1 MSEKVIGFK
10 IQIEGLAGTIETAT
24 ELKRQIAEVNKELKK
39 ASNVDDIK
47 KLEKQLID
55 LKAAQSLVND
65 VTREQVKL
73 RKEEISAND
82 KAEGAYR
89 RLSKEL
95 NDQRKRYKDLAAA
108 EMDSSQ
114 EAKDLLVSINNL
126 DKKLKGIDATV
137 GQFQRNVGG
146 YTEALSNFFP
156 KLGGTLGEVTGA
168 IGGLKLGITDLGK
181 TTGALNIGL
190 GGIGIALT
198 AFSAISSIFESIK
211 AGVEETRLLSAQ
223 VQNFTQLT
231 GDALQNT
238 VAQSKAIAN
247 TYKKDVNEIAV
258 AANSVS
264 KNLGLSFPQALD
276 LIEIGFRKGADAQ
289 GEFLDGLREYS
300 VKFRDAGLSAEE
312 FLKISIAS
320 TNQGIFS
327 DKGVDLIGEFGQR
340 IREQTK
346 SGRDALENA
355 FGAEFTNELFQN
367 INRGSITSGEA
378 FAIITDKI
386 KETGVAGSELQTIIA
401 DVFGSQGEDVGKEF
415 LFTLTETLRTT
426 DDVTQST
433 NLYQRQQY
441 ELYLVNKDLEES
453 EKGYNK
459 ILADTSIEFEIA
471 TTKGKI
477 FLNNVLTGI
486 LTYFEQVP
494 NRLNAYKKAFA
505 EFTKPE
511 GSILSFFRVF
521 NQEIKKGNKE
531 IELLNIKTELEEKK
545 RQELISKALLGTQ
558 AGIEQKLAEKRN
570 ERKTTLFGSAD
581 FKRLGEEI
589 KILEKE
595 LNKFKPETTLKTTGK
610 KTGEELAKSFT
621 EGSLSALENE
631 RSKLQEAF
639 SNAVLGSESQK
650 QIAVKLNEVNAQ
662 IKTAVDAQN
671 ELLGKADEEKKR
683 IAIDEINQN
692 FKVAQ
697 SIINLA
703 REKQMASTDEIEAIN
718 QRRTIIEN
726 DYNREIQRINSLL
739 ALEKVG
745 TKEYENLLIERR
757 QAEAN
762 YIKGKNDLNKQEDQI
777 NQNKLNAQ
785 KKYAD
790 LIKQLQIDA
799 IDKDIDR
806 EIAAA
811 KQKLENDL
819 ENLEKDKDFIFA
831 SELEKAQLRK
841 LLTDKSEKEIKEI
854 RDKYQ
859 KDKDDKDKEDRE
871 KLKESIANGVSEL
884 INFIGTL
891 QSIANQKAADAINQ
905 EIETTEKNIEE
916 LEKKA
921 ESASG
926 LRKKRI
932 EKDIAA
938 QKELLKQQ
946 EAEAEKIRVKAAK
959 EEKRIAIIQAI
970 IQGALAISRALSSSP
985 PPLNFINAAAVGI
998 ATGAQVA
1005 TIAAQPLAEGG
1016 LITGERVNQRQNI
1029 PTRSNGDNV
1038 LAFVKRG
1045 EVVLNQR
1052 QQSLLGGSPTFRK
1065 IGIKGFAQGGLVPPI
1080 SAPVQGISMTNDLSK
1095 YLDTIE
1101 AKTDAINNRID
1112 RLQAYVVSEDIARD
1126 LAEGNK
1132 LKVKATL

>member
-1 MSEKVIGFK
+1 MAEKVIGFK

-24 ELKRQIAEVNKELKK
+24 ELKKQIAEVNKELKK

-47 KLEKQLID
+47 RLEKQLID
-55 LKAAQSLVND
+55 LKAKQSLVND
-65 VTREQVKL
+65 VTRDQIKL
-73 RKEEISAND
+73 RKQELDKIDEIQ
-82 KAEGAYR
+82 GAYGK
-89 RLSKEL
+89 LNKEL
-95 NDQRKRYKDLAAA
+95 LNQQKRYKDLAAA
-108 EMDSSQ
+108 EMETTQ
-114 EAKDLLVSINNL
+114 EAKDLLVSITAL
-126 DKKLKGIDATV
+126 DKRLKGIDAAV
-137 GQFQRNVGG
+137 GQFQRNVGS
-146 YTEALSNFFP
+146 YTESLSNFFP

-168 IGGLKLGITDLGK
+168 IGGLKLGISELGK

-198 AFSAISSIFESIK
+198 AFSAISSIFASINQS
-211 AGVEETRLLSAQ
+211 VEETKRLSLQ
-223 VQNFTQLT
+223 VSNFTNET
-231 GDALQNT
+231 GKNLDDA
-238 VAQSKAIAN
+238 VSKSKAIAI
-247 TYKKDVNEIAV
+247 TYQKDVDDIVV
-258 AANSVS
+258 AANSAS
-264 KNLGLSFPQALD
+264 KALGISFGGALD
-276 LIEIGFRKGADAQ
+276 LIEVGFRKGADAQ
-289 GEFLDGLREYS
+289 GQFLDGLREYS
-300 VKFRDAGLSAEE
+300 VQFKDAGLSAED
-312 FLKISIAS
+312 FLRVSIAS
-320 TNQGIFS
+320 ANEGIFS
-327 DKGVDLIGEFGQR
+327 DKGLDAVKEFGLR

-346 SGRDALENA
+346 ASRTALENA
-355 FGAEFTNELFQN
+355 FGSDFTNELFDN
-367 INRGSITSGEA
+367 INNGSITSGQA
-378 FAIITDKI
+378 FGLITNKI
-386 KETGVAGSELQTIIA
+386 KETGVAGSELQTVIA
-401 DVFGSQGEDVGKEF
+401 DVFGGPGEDVGQDF
-415 LFTLTETLRTT
+415 LITLGEILQATDNITL
-426 DDVTQST
+426 ST
-433 NLYQRQQY
+433 NKYQTQQNQLYQSNL
-441 ELYLVNKDLEES
+441 ELEES
-453 EKGYNK
+453 QTDLNK
-459 ILADTSIEFEIA
+459 SFA
-471 TTKGKI
+471 
-477 FLNNVLTGI
+477 NTG
-486 LTYFEQVP
+486 
-494 NRLNAYKKAFA
+494 A
-505 EFTKPE
+505 EFT
-511 GSILSFFRVF
+511 ILTNKAKIFFNNFTAGLLDLANEFPATFKAIAAGFTTFFASGDIGLALKVNRDIFRAEKKKIEEEDKIDAIRVEKERIAF
-521 NQEIKKGNKE
+521 EKKQAE
-531 IELLNIKTELEEKK
+531 EEKK
-545 RQELISKALLGTQ
+545 RLRNKNRDLSNITNQGGKDALKA
-558 AGIEQKLAEKRN
+558 
-570 ERKTTLFGSAD
+570 
-581 FKRLGEEI
+581 
-589 KILEKE
+589 
-595 LNKFKPETTLKTTGK
+595 
-610 KTGEELAKSFT
+610 FT
-621 EGSLSALENE
+621 EGSLAALENK
-631 RSKLQEAF
+631 RSELQEAF

-703 REKQMASTDEIEAIN
+703 REKEMASTDEIEAIN

-799 IDKDIDR
+799 IDEDIDR

-841 LLTDKSEKEIKEI
+841 LLTDKTEEEIKEIKEKY
-854 RDKYQ
+854 RKDQADKE
-859 KDKDDKDKEDRE
+859 KEDRE

-916 LEKKA
+916 LENKA

-932 EKDIAA
+932 ERDIAA

-1016 LITGERVNQRQNI
+1016 VITGERVNQRQNI

-1038 LAFVKRG
+1038 LAYVKRG